1 MEDVYILKIG
11 TDEAVRNINDLKDN
25 IKEYK
30 AALNELEIG
39 SEDYQN
45 VLSALQVN
53 QAALKNAMHGTAAS
67 MEEVAR
73 AAKGDNVIFD
83 EQNKLI
89 KGMDYS
95 YNGLVKRMAELDQ
108 QFRATEDATKRNALG
123 EQINEINNALKEM
136 DAQRGKFGRNVG
148 NYKSALEGLSNG
160 FKATAGNAASVI
172 NPIAN
177 MTSGL
182 KALSATPVIAILG
195 LLANVLNKVMEA
207 MSSSEGATNR
217 FNTALAA
224 FKPLADAAQR
234 TLQAFANAI
243 AGVVEWVSNLL
254 IKWGLLNKELS
265 DARMQMEN
273 ESQEITKLNREYMV
287 ANAKLQAEADE
298 LRAEA
303 AKKTEHTAKEREKML
318 RDAAAKEEQ
327 IFQNEVD
334 LAYRRWQ
341 LALQESQLTENSK
354 EVNDKL
360 AQYEADYI
368 RKRSEFA
375 KTRRRLDAE
384 IETTLREQQS
394 TAIKTA
400 EKEVEAAKITL
411 ATWDDLEKER
421 KRREALLAD
430 ARKLQ
435 EENDKQFSDF
445 LEQLNEDELD
455 MVTETLQAELD
466 AEWNALEEE
475 KRIKRERLATFMG
488 YTSTLSDLSG
498 AIADIYEADADADEK
513 AAKKAKGFKIASA
526 ILSTLNGAV
535 AAFTST
541 WSAAELTPTVKA
553 VLAPMNAAA
562 VLAAGYAQVKQMNS
576 VKVGNDSSSAAVPAP
591 AFSPYVAQVRNVTGQ
606 REEERLYQNQRVFL
620 VYSDL
625 EIANTAQRVK
635 VRETEF

>member
-67 MEEVAR
+67 MEELAR

-172 NPIAN
+172 NPISN
-177 MTSGL
+177 MTAGL

-207 MSSSEGATNR
+207 MSSSETATNR

-254 IKWGLLNKELS
+254 I
-265 DARMQMEN
+265 
-273 ESQEITKLNREYMV
+273 
-287 ANAKLQAEADE
+287 
-298 LRAEA
+298 
-303 AKKTEHTAKEREKML
+303 
-318 RDAAAKEEQ
+318 
-327 IFQNEVD
+327 
-334 LAYRRWQ
+334 
-341 LALQESQLTENSK
+341 
-354 EVNDKL
+354 
-360 AQYEADYI
+360 
-368 RKRSEFA
+368 
-375 KTRRRLDAE
+375 
-384 IETTLREQQS
+384 
-394 TAIKTA
+394 
-400 EKEVEAAKITL
+400 
-411 ATWDDLEKER
+411 
-421 KRREALLAD
+421 
-430 ARKLQ
+430 
-435 EENDKQFSDF
+435 
-445 LEQLNEDELD
+445 
-455 MVTETLQAELD
+455 
-466 AEWNALEEE
+466 
-475 KRIKRERLATFMG
+475 
-488 YTSTLSDLSG
+488 
-498 AIADIYEADADADEK
+498 
-513 AAKKAKGFKIASA
+513 
-526 ILSTLNGAV
+526 
-535 AAFTST
+535 
-541 WSAAELTPTVKA
+541 
-553 VLAPMNAAA
+553 
-562 VLAAGYAQVKQMNS
+562 
-576 VKVGNDSSSAAVPAP
+576 
-591 AFSPYVAQVRNVTGQ
+591 
-606 REEERLYQNQRVFL
+606 
-620 VYSDL
+620 
-625 EIANTAQRVK
+625 
-635 VRETEF
+635 

>member
-1 MEDVYILKIG
+1 MEDVTILRLG
-11 TDEAVRNINDLKDN
+11 TDEAVKNIQDLRDNINKLRDDLKN
-25 IKEYK
+25 
-30 AALNELEIG
+30 NELTWEQQQAI
-39 SEDYQN
+39 
-45 VLSALQVN
+45 LKTLQLN
-53 QAALKNAMHGTAAS
+53 QAALKNAMYGTEAS
-67 MEEVAR
+67 LEEVTR
-73 AAKGDNVIFD
+73 AAAGANVVFD
-83 EQNKLI
+83 AQNKLV
-89 KGMDYS
+89 KDTGYS

-108 QFRATEDATKRNALG
+108 QFRATEDAGKRQTLG
-123 EQINEINNALKEM
+123 KQINEINNALKEM
-136 DAQRGKFGRNVG
+136 DADRGKFGRNVG
-148 NYKSALEGLSNG
+148 NYKSALDGLTDG
-160 FKATAGNAASVI
+160 FKKTAGAAGSVI

-207 MSSSEGATNR
+207 MSSSEVATNR

-243 AGVVEWVSNLL
+243 AGVVEWVGNLL

-287 ANAKLQAEADE
+287 ANARLQAEADE

-303 AKKTEHTAKEREKML
+303 AKKTGHTAKEREKML

-375 KTRRRLDAE
+375 KTRRRLNQE

-421 KRREALLAD
+421 KRRESLLAD

-435 EENDKQFSDF
+435 EENDKQFFDF
-445 LEQLNEDELD
+445 LEQLNESELD
-455 MVTETLQAELD
+455 VVTETLQAELD

-498 AIADIYEADADADEK
+498 AIADIYEADADADEA
-513 AAKKAKGFKIASA
+513 AAKKAKAFKIASS

-541 WSAAELTPTVKA
+541 WSAAELPLSVKA
-553 VLAPMNAAA
+553 VLAPVNAAA